1 MQQCHIMNEQ
11 EKKRAHNEKVLQIE
25 HGTFTPLFFSIMEV
39 WGGNAVRFIQDYPI
53 YCRRNVICQN
63 Q

>member
-1 MQQCHIMNEQ
+1 MNEQ